1 MFKTLHF
8 SSSSSS
14 FFFFWEL
21 GTKDMPTVTMRP
33 SHLASNAPVVGN
45 LISFSNSKL
54 GDIP

>member
-1 MFKTLHF
+1 MNCCENVNDLTLL
-8 SSSSSS
+8 S
-14 FFFFWEL
+14 FFLEL

>member
-1 MFKTLHF
+1 MLMTLPF
-8 SSSSSS
+8 SLFFFFS
-14 FFFFWEL
+14 FFFLEL

-54 GDIP
+54 CDMP

>member
-54 GDIP
+54 CDMP